1 MSAFKLQQLTTAFFS
16 CHSFIRLFFF
26 NFQTN
31 KVFGSGES
39 STWPVI
45 STATPYLALALTDAL
60 FASFLAWK
68 AKFSQDCFQFSLD
81 SLNIAQWDDVY
92 SRGWKIL
99 HLLFQFTVILY
110 FMLAGKFGIFL
121 LQNVK
126 KLRDLNIF
134 VGHCTVHRYT
144 ETNCILKK
152 PTGECKIQMY
162 LQDPEH
168 LLFSAVALSNQNKG
182 YKIRIWIRTCRGSAV
197 CWFWHKWTSF
207 LVLPTDS
214 GRKNVLF
221 LKHIWRYY
229 SHEAGG

>member
-68 AKFSQDCFQFSLD
+68 ATFSQDCFQFSLD

-110 FMLAGKFGIFL
+110 FMLAGKTKCQKIEGFKYFCRSLYCTSIH
-121 LQNVK
+121 
-126 KLRDLNIF
+126 RDEL
-134 VGHCTVHRYT
+134 YPK
-144 ETNCILKK
+144 ET
-152 PTGECKIQMY
+152 Y
-162 LQDPEH
+162 
-168 LLFSAVALSNQNKG
+168 
-182 YKIRIWIRTCRGSAV
+182 
-197 CWFWHKWTSF
+197 
-207 LVLPTDS
+207 
-214 GRKNVLF
+214 
-221 LKHIWRYY
+221 WRM
-229 SHEAGG
+229 